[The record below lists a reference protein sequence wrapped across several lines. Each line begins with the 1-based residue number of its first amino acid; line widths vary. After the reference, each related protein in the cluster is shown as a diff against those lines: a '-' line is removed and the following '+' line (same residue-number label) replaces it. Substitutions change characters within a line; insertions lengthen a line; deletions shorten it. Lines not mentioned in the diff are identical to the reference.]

1 MRRVAACLMAST
13 RKPTLKPG
21 FGLGDWLNLQKV
33 TTAKCSGKVTITQEE
48 LSRHASRYDCWMA
61 IDGKVYDITQ
71 YVPYHPGGEDVLL
84 KGAGK
89 DCSVLFKK
97 FHAWVNAES
106 LLSRQLV
113 GLYAGDEPAPPNA
126 GAKAS
131 RAKETATDQAI
142 VETVV
147 FRAPKEVAKEEESS
161 EDHELQATA
170 IRLLEEIKD
179 K

>member
-1 MRRVAACLMAST
+1 MRRAAACLMAST

-33 TTAKCSGKVTITQEE
+33 TTAKGSGKVTITQEE

-97 FHAWVNAES
+97 FHAWVNVES

-113 GLYAGDEPAPPNA
+113 GLLGGPTPLN
-126 GAKAS
+126 AKAK
-131 RAKETATDQAI
+131 AETGKVQGDKA
-142 VETVV
+142 ELSV
-147 FRAPKEVAKEEESS
+147 FKTI
-161 EDHELQATA
+161 EDPLQAAATK
-170 IRLLEEIKD
+170 LLEETNPD